1 MSHSYTVII
10 LGKKKNYD
18 GYKAYDYLEAGRD
31 YKEYELCAGA
41 NRVPPY
47 FVPLSNNEEERYEV
61 LIEKSTVISLH
72 EHPVFWAEDMSE
84 SIEMKTYGRDFTG
97 YRDLSSSRL
106 DCVFDHMMD
115 GMTYITS
122 YAGWKWNDVIHDIGI
137 RLCDLSHQSTIIHGK
152 TIDDIKESAENGKVA
167 LVICLESATP
177 IENEVDRIE
186 VLYGLG
192 VRSMGICYSESNL
205 LGGGMGET
213 NKDAGLTNFGY
224 DAVKRMN
231 KVGMLIDVG
240 HTNDKTAI
248 DTIEASDKPIYD
260 SHSGPEAIAQGHVKE
275 DEVLH
280 VLAENGGLMGVGGAG
295 TGLKTEKNPVG
306 SIDSFMECVEYCID
320 LMGIDHVGC
329 GPDTLYGDHPGL
341 YKYWFSRRL
350 GHYTQSQTQRAIP
363 YIIPAEMENP
373 GYVKG
378 LENPNEFINI
388 ARWMIKNGYS
398 DNEIM
403 KIIGGNI
410 LRLLEKVW

>member
-1 MSHSYTVII
+1 M
-10 LGKKKNYD
+10 GKKKNYE
-18 GYKAYDYLEAGRD
+18 GYKAFDYLDTGRD
-31 YKEYELCAGA
+31 YKEYKLCAGA
-41 NRVPPY
+41 DRVPPF
-47 FVPLSNNEEERYEV
+47 FVPLLSGEEERYET
-61 LIEKSTVISLH
+61 LIERSTVISVH
-72 EHPVFWAEDMSE
+72 EHPTLWAEDMSE
-84 SIEMKTYGRDFTG
+84 SVEMKINGRDFTG
-97 YRDLSSSRL
+97 YRDLSTSRL

-115 GMTYITS
+115 GMAYVTS
-122 YAGWKWNDVIHDIGI
+122 YSGWKWNDVIHDIGI
-137 RLCDLSHQSTIIHGK
+137 RLCDLSHQSMVVHGK
-152 TIDDIKESAENGKVA
+152 TIDDIKDSAENGKIA

-177 IENEVDRIE
+177 IENELDRIE

-192 VRSMGICYSESNL
+192 VRSLGICYSESNM
-205 LGGGMGET
+205 LGGGMSET
-213 NKDAGLTNFGY
+213 DKDAGLTDFGY

-231 KVGMLIDVG
+231 KVGMLVDVG

-260 SHSGPEAIAQGHVKE
+260 SHSGPGAIAQGHVKG

-280 VLAENGGLMGVGGAG
+280 TLAENDGLLGVGGAG

-350 GHYTQSQTQRAIP
+350 GHYTRTRSRATP
-363 YIIPAEMENP
+363 FKIPARMENS
-373 GYVKG
+373 GYVRG
-378 LENPNEFINI
+378 LENPNEFVNI
-388 ARWMIKNGYS
+388 ARWMIQNGYS
-398 DNEIM
+398 DNEIV